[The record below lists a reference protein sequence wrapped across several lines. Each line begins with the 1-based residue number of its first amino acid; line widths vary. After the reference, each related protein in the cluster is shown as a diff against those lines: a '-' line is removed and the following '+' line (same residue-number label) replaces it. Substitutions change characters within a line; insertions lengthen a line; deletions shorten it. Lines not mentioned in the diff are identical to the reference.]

1 MEKLTED
8 QKLMIVMRE
17 TMHLLHRTNGRRPT
31 QERILFLLNRE
42 EMSQK
47 KLQDTLKIAQG
58 SLSELIIKME
68 RNGLV
73 TKRKDPSDQ
82 RRVLLALS
90 AEGKKQAIENHRH
103 YLSDDQGLFQIL
115 KNDEKNELMDIL
127 SKLNAEWSEKK

>member
-1 MEKLTED
+1 MEKITED
-8 QKLMIVMRE
+8 QKLMVVMRE

-31 QERILFLLNRE
+31 QERILFLLSRE

-68 RNGLV
+68 KNGLV
-73 TKRKDPSDQ
+73 VKRKDPSDQ

-90 AEGKKQAIENHRH
+90 VQGKKQADENHKH
-103 YLSDDQGLFQIL
+103 YLSDDQGLFQTL
-115 KNDEKNELMDIL
+115 SDEEKNELSRIL
-127 SKLNAEWSEKK
+127 SKLNAEWSKRK